1 MYLDMNVAS
10 TTWHKSPSPY
20 QSSPALVSVR
30 QWTGLQTN
38 NDDTLLP
45 LSPAVTVLD
54 RLYSASCLRASQVQ
68 VAMMHSA
75 ENAPI
80 AVRRESERAAKRYA
94 TLGVSASDASQ
105 HTVIYPGACQ
115 PQELDASWLLQ
126 ASSFSVLTRQRGVFI
141 ALPSAKT
148 DRHAQAQTSSQS
160 GTEGPDPV
168 FDVSDAQQHAFLA
181 ETLHVPQ
188 RLYKDSSIMEM
199 CTPGGGGRPRTPAP
213 AADEDTLADDASPSR
228 VGNANAEG
236 DAQKAVAQ
244 PDHAPCDP
252 QIAVAGCAK
261 CATTTLHSWLT
272 THPNIVR
279 PWQKEPNYDFAP
291 GDTSSA
297 NAYLADL
304 RFGNRNL
311 QSGDTRRRLTIDGS
325 THLLW
330 NMTHVTNLRRF
341 CPSVKTIVVVCDP
354 VSRWVEGFEGRR
366 GGGTV
371 DDCLELNVS
380 FSSK

>member
-1 MYLDMNVAS
+1 
-10 TTWHKSPSPY
+10 
-20 QSSPALVSVR
+20 
-30 QWTGLQTN
+30 
-38 NDDTLLP
+38 
-45 LSPAVTVLD
+45 
-54 RLYSASCLRASQVQ
+54 
-68 VAMMHSA
+68 MHSA
-75 ENAPI
+75 EDAPSAI
-80 AVRRESERAAKRYA
+80 RRESERAAKRYA
-94 TLGVSASDASQ
+94 TLGVGAGDASQ
-105 HTVIYPGACQ
+105 HTVIYPEACQ

-126 ASSFSVLTRQRGVFI
+126 ASFFSVLTRQRAVFI

-148 DRHAQAQTSSQS
+148 DRHAQAQASSQS
-160 GTEGPDPV
+160 GAEGSDPV

-181 ETLHVPQ
+181 ETLHVPP
-188 RLYKDSSIMEM
+188 RLYKDSSIMEV
-199 CTPGGGGRPRTPAP
+199 CTPGGGGGGRPGTTVL
-213 AADEDTLADDASPSR
+213 AADEDILAREASREASPSR
-228 VGNANAEG
+228 A
-236 DAQKAVAQ
+236 DAQRDVAQ

-261 CATTTLHSWLT
+261 CATTTLHSWLA

-311 QSGDTRRRLTIDGS
+311 QRGDTRRRLTIDGS

-354 VSRWVEGFEGRR
+354 VSRWVR
-366 GGGTV
+366 GGGWSWMTV
-371 DDCLELNVS
+371 V
-380 FSSK
+380 